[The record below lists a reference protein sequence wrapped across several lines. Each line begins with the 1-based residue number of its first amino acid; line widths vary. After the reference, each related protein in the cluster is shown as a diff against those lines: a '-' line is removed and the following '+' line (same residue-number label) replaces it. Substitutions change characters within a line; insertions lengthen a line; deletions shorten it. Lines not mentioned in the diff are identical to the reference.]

1 MSPACPSAK
10 TSQESLKYER
20 RDAKFLFLTGS
31 WWESIAVRQ
40 ISMTVPV

>member
-1 MSPACPSAK
+1 MPISKDKS